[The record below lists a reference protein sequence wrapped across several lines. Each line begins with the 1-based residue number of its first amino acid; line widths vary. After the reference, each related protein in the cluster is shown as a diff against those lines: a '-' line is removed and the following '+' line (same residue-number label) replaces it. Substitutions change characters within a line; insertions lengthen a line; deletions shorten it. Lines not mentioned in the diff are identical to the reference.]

1 MHRLF
6 TLSFRFKIAPTVTI
20 NFIVYTKL
28 LNANF
33 VWYLFAQGYRTPR
46 PSNS

>member
-20 NFIVYTKL
+20 NFIVYTK
-28 LNANF
+28 F

-46 PSNS
+46 PSDS